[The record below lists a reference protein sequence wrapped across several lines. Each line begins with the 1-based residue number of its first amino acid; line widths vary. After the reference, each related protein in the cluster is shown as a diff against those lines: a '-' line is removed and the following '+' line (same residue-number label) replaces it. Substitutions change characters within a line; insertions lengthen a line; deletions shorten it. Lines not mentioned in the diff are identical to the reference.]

1 FTIAAGEGPI
11 EVVGVEDRLGQV
23 LRNLLTNARS
33 FSPKGGTIHV
43 AVARAGG
50 WVEVTVDDEGPGVP
64 EDKREAVFERFFSL
78 RPEGEPFGKHSGLGL
93 SISRQI
99 VEAHGGRI
107 HVENRHGPDGNVRG
121 ARFTFAL
128 PAA

>member
-1 FTIAAGEGPI
+1 MAQQPAHHQ
-11 EVVGVEDRLGQV
+11 VVVVEPVRVFDPFYTSKAVGQ
-23 LRNLLTNARS
+23 
-33 FSPKGGTIHV
+33 GT
-43 AVARAGG
+43 
-50 WVEVTVDDEGPGVP
+50 
-64 EDKREAVFERFFSL
+64 
-78 RPEGEPFGKHSGLGL
+78 GLGL
-93 SISRQI
+93 SLTRTI